1 MSLPRPR
8 LIALCV
14 PLLLASCGH
23 RPDREEVQIGA
34 SRLQAEADLL
44 GRELFDVV
52 DRVMAFRTSHGNRL
66 PASLREAG
74 IDSLTPLF
82 VRRLG
87 RSGTDPLVT
96 VAFRKSG
103 DRELRSCRGTNLVLE
118 EALVNGAWE
127 VTCDLLAGGSRTF
140 TVKPAPPPKKRKAR

>member
-1 MSLPRPR
+1 MSWRRPR
-8 LIALCV
+8 LIALCLPV
-14 PLLLASCGH
+14 LLASCGH
-23 RPDREEVQIGA
+23 RQDRDEAGLGG

-52 DRVMAFRTSHGNRL
+52 DRVMSFRTSHGNRL

-103 DRELRSCRGTNLVLE
+103 DRELRSCWGTNLVLE

-127 VTCDLLAGGSRTF
+127 VTCDLAAGGARTF
-140 TVKPAPPPKKRKAR
+140 TVKPAPPPKKREAR

>member
-1 MSLPRPR
+1 MSFPRPW
-8 LIALCV
+8 LIALFLPV
-14 PLLLASCGH
+14 LLAWCGH
-23 RPDREEVQIGA
+23 RQDRDEAGSGG

-82 VRRLG
+82 IRRLG

-103 DRELRSCRGTNLVLE
+103 DRELRSCWGTNLVLE

-127 VTCDLLAGGSRTF
+127 VTCDLAVGGTRTF
-140 TVKPAPPPKKRKAR
+140 AVKPPPPPKQKKAR